1 MINQSNQA
9 RSPTNT
15 NTLVDSLFFTALE
28 SVHSFELD
36 YSSVISPVKSY
47 LGMSGKPG
55 YVLALFQTKAMKT
68 QLNNS

>member
-9 RSPTNT
+9 RAPTNS
-15 NTLVDSLFFTALE
+15 NTFVDSLFFTALE
-28 SVHSFELD
+28 SVHSFEPD

-47 LGMSGKPG
+47 LGTSGKPG
-55 YVLALFQTKAMKT
+55 YVLVLFQTKAMKT